1 MSTTHQP
8 NDCSINLSNN
18 FNYGQVNAGP
28 GAVLTLCT
36 LAMITNYIQMMAIN
50 ATISIA
56 ESKVGQSVSMAGFN
70 AAEQA
75 GQDQASATRAQ
86 AYGDFVSAGV
96 TIGALGGAAWA
107 NSDLN
112 TQLGKASEQSG
123 WINNAG
129 NTPNEIEMNNVDG
142 DFGGRGEQI
151 QNFANGKNLSEM
163 TAEHVQ
169 TMTPAQKTS
178 LKAHLDEQIK
188 SLQGAKNSN
197 DMLWLQTYTQTGQGV
212 ARAGAGMKSAA
223 AQVDVGI
230 DNATKSLTDYTQNM
244 AASMQGDTYQQ
255 IAKFYD
261 LVMQTVSALRQAS
274 QAYPQ

>member
-123 WINNAG
+123 WINNTNG
-129 NTPNEIEMNNVDG
+129 DIEMTNFAPNPEETEHADM
-142 DFGGRGEQI
+142 I